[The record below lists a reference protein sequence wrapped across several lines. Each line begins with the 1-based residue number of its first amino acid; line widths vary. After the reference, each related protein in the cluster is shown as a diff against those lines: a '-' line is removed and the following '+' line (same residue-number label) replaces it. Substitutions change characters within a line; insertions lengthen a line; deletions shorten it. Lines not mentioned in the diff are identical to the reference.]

1 MKIYKI
7 YLLIIIVILLTAC
20 KENPTEQLFELNAL
34 LTEEMVNAVNM
45 DQGVRVDSFNL
56 KGGIVWDYTISIPE
70 IHDGDD
76 VPLIIGLHWYG
87 EKEGEQYLRCLADPG
102 FKKLNAIIF
111 APDAGEYYFW
121 EEGNYSLILTL
132 IEYAKKYWPI
142 DESKIVVSGYSNGG
156 IAAWFFGTNYP
167 ETFSAAIPMAS
178 INNYNKK
185 LNIPFYV
192 IHGENDEL
200 FPLSE
205 TQSLVNDLES
215 EGADIRL
222 VVVDGLSHYTPCSY
236 DNSLRF
242 ASNWLLNYVW
252 K

>member
-56 KGGIVWDYTISIPE
+56 KGGIVCDYTISIPE

-102 FKKLNAIIF
+102 FKKLNAIEKVEI
-111 APDAGEYYFW
+111 
-121 EEGNYSLILTL
+121 T
-132 IEYAKKYWPI
+132 
-142 DESKIVVSGYSNGG
+142 
-156 IAAWFFGTNYP
+156 
-167 ETFSAAIPMAS
+167 
-178 INNYNKK
+178 YNK
-185 LNIPFYV
+185 
-192 IHGENDEL
+192 
-200 FPLSE
+200 LSKGGVLKD
-205 TQSLVNDLES
+205 LVAQALGIS
-215 EGADIRL
+215 
-222 VVVDGLSHYTPCSY
+222 V
-236 DNSLRF
+236 
-242 ASNWLLNYVW
+242 
-252 K
+252 